1 MSGISVRLPVFTVSG
16 EKYIIETIRESGEL
30 GGFRIRGNMEK
41 ILIVEDDRLHAA
53 RLRTILEDEYEITL
67 AETAEE
73 GLYYIGTDDFS
84 LILVDVIL
92 PGMSGFTMLEKLQEE
107 FMTQSI
113 PVILFTGLSNAEDE
127 QRGLSL
133 GAVDYITKPCH
144 PLVLKARVKTHIK
157 LYNYRKQVEHQSR
170 IDQLTGVAN
179 RRQHDYYSAV
189 KWSEAARLKIPF
201 SVCMFDID
209 RFKIYNDTFGHPEG
223 DKVITAVAKTAS
235 RHLQRSTDFFARYGG
250 EEFVALMMGDNA
262 KLAFEHLKKIRQ
274 AIEDLHIPHP
284 DSVSRW
290 VTVSIGGV
298 TVIPE
303 PGSSYSFYLKI
314 ADTMLYDAKHAG
326 RNRVIWADEKMKPM
340 YEK

>member
-1 MSGISVRLPVFTVSG
+1 MRLAVFYR
-16 EKYIIETIRESGEL
+16 ERREIYIETIGEPGGS
-30 GGFRIRGNMEK
+30 GGFGIRGSMEK

-53 RLRTILEDEYEITL
+53 RLKTILEDEYEITL

-84 LILVDVIL
+84 LILADIIL

-113 PVILFTGLSNAEDE
+113 PVILFTSLCDVEDE

-144 PLVLKARVKTHIK
+144 PLILKARVKTHIK

-201 SVCMFDID
+201 TVCMFDID
-209 RFKIYNDTFGHPEG
+209 RFKVYNDTFGHPEG
-223 DKVITAVAKTAS
+223 DKVITAVARTAS

-250 EEFVALMMGDNA
+250 EEFVALMLGDNSDV
-262 KLAFEHLKKIRQ
+262 AFEHLKKIRQ

-284 DSVSRW
+284 DSVSPW

-314 ADTMLYDAKHAG
+314 ADTMLYDAKNAG
-326 RNRVIWADEKMKPM
+326 RNRVIWADEKMKQM